1 MDTHI
6 QDYLYGLGGA
16 RHFAWRDGS
25 WCEKRKSSLHIVFFL
40 SIFLTVALPRL
51 LKDTKVFK
59 SQVPKSDQFLRSSP
73 SLILLSNFQN
83 HQIQEVSIYI
93 LLHLLYW
100 VFKEKILK
108 MRHVISFHFWNKDL
122 EEFLKFTEANTLLF
136 TFNSPKQK
144 LDIPDRLKIIEKIIY
159 FNWSPLYSSFANR
172 LVQVWKDVFIY
183 F

>member
-1 MDTHI
+1 M
-6 QDYLYGLGGA
+6 
-16 RHFAWRDGS
+16 W
-25 WCEKRKSSLHIVFFL
+25 EEEESSLHIVFFL
-40 SIFLTVALPRL
+40 SIFLTVALPRV

-59 SQVPKSDQFLRSSP
+59 SKVPKSDQFLPSSL

-83 HQIQEVSIYI
+83 HQIQEVSICI

-122 EEFLKFTEANTLLF
+122 EEFLRFTEANTLLF

-144 LDIPDRLKIIEKIIY
+144 VDIPDRLKIDQTWGFWNFTNIY
-159 FNWSPLYSSFANR
+159 
-172 LVQVWKDVFIY
+172 QKDLQTLGFYNCLLIQLPHQTA
-183 F
+183 